1 MITVHGAALS
11 PFVRKVLLTLEY
23 KGVPFENLPIF
34 PGSDDPEFRKLSPL
48 GKIPALDHD
57 GFGIPDSSIICR
69 YLDSTFPE
77 KSIYPVDA
85 KEQALASWIEEF
97 CDSKL
102 MDAIGTI
109 FQNRFLKPN
118 MMGQPCDEDAV
129 QEAINN
135 GLPPLLDYLESI
147 MPDQGYLVGDSL
159 SIADLSV
166 ATCFAQ
172 AQYGGYEV
180 DGSNYPKTRRY
191 LDSAFGTTL
200 LSARL
205 EVERAMFAPDA

>member
-23 KGVPFENLPIF
+23 KGESFENPPVF
-34 PGSDDPEFRKLSPL
+34 PGSDDPEFRKMSPL

-57 GFGIPDSSIICR
+57 GFTISDSSIICR
-69 YLDSTFPE
+69 YLDAAFPE
-77 KSIYPVDA
+77 KSIYPADA
-85 KEQALASWIEEF
+85 QQQAVACWIEEF

-102 MDAIGTI
+102 MDVIGTI

-118 MMGQPCDEDAV
+118 LMGQPCDEDAV

-147 MPDQGYLVGDSL
+147 MPEQGYLVGDSL

-180 DGSNYPKTRRY
+180 DGAAYPATRKY
-191 LDSAFGTTL
+191 LDSAFGTSL
-200 LSARL
+200 LSSRL
-205 EVERAMFAPDA
+205 EVERAAFAPGD